1 LHPDTLARL
10 RIAGTPD
17 APLRISLVG
26 REDENK
32 EQPQRSQTQPQPSLY
47 CTTVIADASAAP
59 NTVVLPLA
67 SANLLRWAAG
77 TPVRLEFVA
86 AAAATSGG
94 TAALVDTAQSGSAS
108 FPLATRVHMQVWPP
122 LRKIEWRAPS
132 AAGVSPDDEAT
143 HTADAA
149 ATATSPLAPL
159 FLEQLQASFSLLL
172 TSPPTAA
179 ASSPSF
185 IVLQWRNLPC
195 LARVNALFAADA
207 NTSDSAHKRE
217 QRVLSARIGTDTKLH
232 IEVQTQPPVFALPS
246 HAASASSLSAVAAVQ
261 AAAAPLPSPPRAL
274 FPHLRVEATASSSS
288 SSFAATAAA
297 AAAPSVAAC
306 FPHEWRALNQFVHNA
321 IQAYNGTHGS
331 AASAQ
336 QHATAATSSVAAPAN
351 HHPQSAFG
359 LSWGVPRALL
369 LSGVSG
375 SGASRLLRHLES
387 QALTSALVVRRARVT
402 ELLAESL
409 ALGAEG
415 ATVDDDVFYRR
426 YNALMKELNTTASG
440 AAAAVSATVAP
451 SSLAFSSDEQRQ
463 PATPQ
468 VRRRTGVLL
477 LEDLDSIICGSS
489 YPRLSA
495 QLLAL
500 LERLAAPSRLSGGGG
515 GAESSVMPPPPLLL
529 VIASVKD
536 VDSVPS
542 HFLSSGR
549 FDAQLRMRLLSKQQR
564 ADLLRQNVIDG
575 LRGQHVQLHLDGMPP
590 PPVGAAS
597 SSSAV
602 VVTNS
607 DGSHPPLTDTNST
620 PLLRLCEALSQLTP
634 GFVAADLSKLVQ
646 YALLHAARRWDAQP
660 TSSQG
665 PSGDA
670 VATATGAPTGGFA
683 LHWSDFA
690 SALARTHPSAQG
702 DAQRAS
708 MRFHAEET
716 TKASSSAVAVAAGAS
731 ATPAVVDAGWPL
743 VAGYPALKRRLALTL
758 HHWLHPS
765 SVSALGLRPI
775 SGVLFHGVSGS
786 GKSLWASSL
795 ARHASFNFLELSVA
809 TLLSQWLGESEAKL
823 RAAFRQAAQL
833 APCVLL
839 LDQLESMAG
848 KRDLSE
854 GGGGDG
860 GGAAGVDARILS
872 TLLNELDG
880 VDSRRRAGVYV
891 VACCRRLS
899 SLDAPLL
906 RPGRFDDVIEVTLPD
921 AADRAAILRLQA
933 RSVSL
938 APDAHEGLDQLAQRA
953 AGLTAA
959 DLRDLL
965 SRAGM
970 HALREDAQASAVQ
983 LKHLERALS
992 ELTIETTAAQ

>member
-1 LHPDTLARL
+1 
-10 RIAGTPD
+10 
-17 APLRISLVG
+17 
-26 REDENK
+26 
-32 EQPQRSQTQPQPSLY
+32 
-47 CTTVIADASAAP
+47 
-59 NTVVLPLA
+59 
-67 SANLLRWAAG
+67 
-77 TPVRLEFVA
+77 
-86 AAAATSGG
+86 
-94 TAALVDTAQSGSAS
+94 
-108 FPLATRVHMQVWPP
+108 
-122 LRKIEWRAPS
+122 
-132 AAGVSPDDEAT
+132 
-143 HTADAA
+143 
-149 ATATSPLAPL
+149 
-159 FLEQLQASFSLLL
+159 
-172 TSPPTAA
+172 
-179 ASSPSF
+179 
-185 IVLQWRNLPC
+185 
-195 LARVNALFAADA
+195 
-207 NTSDSAHKRE
+207 
-217 QRVLSARIGTDTKLH
+217 
-232 IEVQTQPPVFALPS
+232 
-246 HAASASSLSAVAAVQ
+246 
-261 AAAAPLPSPPRAL
+261 
-274 FPHLRVEATASSSS
+274 
-288 SSFAATAAA
+288 
-297 AAAPSVAAC
+297 
-306 FPHEWRALNQFVHNA
+306 
-321 IQAYNGTHGS
+321 
-331 AASAQ
+331 
-336 QHATAATSSVAAPAN
+336 
-351 HHPQSAFG
+351 
-359 LSWGVPRALL
+359 VPRALL

-387 QALTSALVVRRARVT
+387 QALPSAFVVRRARVT

-426 YNALMKELNTTASG
+426 YNALMKELTP
-440 AAAAVSATVAP
+440 AAAAGAAP
-451 SSLAFSSDEQRQ
+451 SAFFASSTDEQAHPAPSQ
-463 PATPQ
+463 P
-468 VRRRTGVLL
+468 RRRTGVLL

-500 LERLAAPSRLSGGGG
+500 LERLAAPSRPSVVVVGGGGGGG
-515 GAESSVMPPPPLLL
+515 GAASSSSVMPPPPLLL

-575 LRGQHVQLHLDGMPP
+575 LKGQHVQLHLDGMPP

-602 VVTNS
+602 AVTSS
-607 DGSHPPLTDTNST
+607 DGSHLPLTDTDSS

-660 TSSQG
+660 TSQA
-665 PSGDA
+665 PSRDA
-670 VATATGAPTGGFA
+670 STATAATGGPTGGFA

-716 TKASSSAVAVAAGAS
+716 TKAPSSSAAASSAVAASSAA
-731 ATPAVVDAGWPL
+731 AVLDAGWPS
-743 VAGYPALKRRLALTL
+743 VAGYPTLKRRLALTL

-860 GGAAGVDARILS
+860 GGGAAGVDARILS

-899 SLDAPLL
+899 SLDAALL

-938 APDAHEGLDQLAQRA
+938 APDAHEGLDKLAQRA

-992 ELTIETTAAQ
+992 ELTIETTAQ